1 VTFPTRPLGP
11 DDAQAVAELLVAY
24 DLFHTG
30 ESDGASADDVLD
42 WWRRLAPDGYL
53 GVLDAEGAIIGVG
66 TLRER
71 GPDYYLAD
79 NFVHPD
85 HRGEGIGSF
94 LLDWAECRSR
104 EDGKASV
111 RTATTVSDEDGK
123 RLIEGRGYR
132 YIRSFYRMVVDLDET
147 PPEPVWPERFRA
159 ARLQP
164 GEERTMYEVIEG
176 AFEDHWG
183 FEPRTF
189 EEWSS
194 HLPGLPDRI
203 CYLVRDEHGT
213 PAAGVICDEERF
225 GTGFVNVLGTVRE
238 FRRRG
243 LGEALLRQAFFDLYA
258 LGRRR
263 VALGVDAE
271 NATGALRLYE
281 RAGMVVSWQDD
292 AYEKILDPAGRGE
305 GSKLAGS

>member
-1 VTFPTRPLGP
+1 VTLAIRPLGR
-11 DDAQAVAELLVAY
+11 DDAQAVAELLAAY

-30 ESDGASADDVLD
+30 ETDGASADDVLD
-42 WWRRLAPDGYL
+42 WWRRIAPDGYI
-53 GVLDAEGAIIGVG
+53 GVLDDDGAIIAVG

-71 GPDYYLAD
+71 GADYYLAD

-85 HRGEGIGSF
+85 HCGKGIGTF
-94 LLDWAECRSR
+94 LLDWAERRSY
-104 EDGKASV
+104 EDGKSSL
-111 RTATTVSDEDGK
+111 RTATTVSDEAGR
-123 RLIEGRGYR
+123 RLFDSRGYR
-132 YIRSFYRMVVDLDET
+132 YIRSFYRMVVDLDE
-147 PPEPVWPERFRA
+147 PPLEPVWPEGFRV
-159 ARLQP
+159 ARLRP
-164 GEERTMYEVIEG
+164 GEERALYEVIEG

-183 FEPRTF
+183 HEPRTF

-194 HLPGLPDRI
+194 HIVNLPDRLS
-203 CYLVRDEHGT
+203 YLVRDSDGT
-213 PAAGVICDEERF
+213 PAAGAICDEERF
-225 GTGFVNVLGTVRE
+225 GTGFVQVLGTLRE

-243 LGEALLRQAFFDLYA
+243 LGDALLRQAFFDLYA

-271 NATGALRLYE
+271 NTTGALRLYE

-292 AYEKILDPAGRGE
+292 AYEKILDPAGSEG

>member
-1 VTFPTRPLGP
+1 VTLATRPLGP

-24 DLFHTG
+24 DLFHVG
-30 ESDGASADDVLD
+30 ESDGANADDVLD
-42 WWRRLAPDGYL
+42 WWRRVAPDGYI
-53 GVLDAEGAIIGVG
+53 GVLDDDGTIIGVG
-66 TLRER
+66 TLRPR
-71 GPDYYLAD
+71 GDGYYLAD

-85 HRGEGIGSF
+85 HRGEGIGTF
-94 LLDWAECRSR
+94 LLDWAERRSR
-104 EDGKASV
+104 EDGKPSI
-111 RTATTVSDEDGK
+111 RTATTVKDEAGK

-132 YIRSFYRMVVDLDET
+132 YIRSFYRMVVDLDEP
-147 PPEPVWPERFRA
+147 PPEPVWPEGFRP

-164 GEERTMYEVIEG
+164 GEERTLYEVIEG

-194 HLPGLPDRI
+194 HLPGLAERL
-203 CYLVRDEHGT
+203 CYLVRDAQGT
-213 PAAGVICDEERF
+213 PAAAAICDEERF

-238 FRRRG
+238 FRHRG
-243 LGEALLRQAFFDLYA
+243 LGEALLRQAFHDLYA

-271 NATGALRLYE
+271 NTTGATRLYE
-281 RAGMVVSWQDD
+281 RVGMVVGSQDD
-292 AYEKILDPAGRGE
+292 AYEKILDPAGSRD

>member
-1 VTFPTRPLGP
+1 MTLATRPLGP
-11 DDAQAVAELLVAY
+11 DDAQAVAQLLVAY

-30 ESDGASADDVLD
+30 ESDGVVADDVLD
-42 WWRRLAPDGYL
+42 WWRRVAPDGYI
-53 GVLDAEGAIIGVG
+53 GVLDDDGGIIGVG

-71 GPDYYLAD
+71 GADYYLAD
-79 NFVHPD
+79 NFVDPD
-85 HRGEGIGSF
+85 HRGQGIGTF
-94 LLDWAECRSR
+94 LLDWAERRSR
-104 EDGKASV
+104 EDGKSSI
-111 RTATTVSDEDGK
+111 RTATTVNDELGR
-123 RLIEGRGYR
+123 RLFASRGYR
-132 YIRSFYRMVVDLDET
+132 YIRSFYRMVVDLDE
-147 PPEPVWPERFRA
+147 PPSEPVWPEGFEI

-164 GEERTMYEVIEG
+164 GEERALYEVIEG

-194 HLPGLPDRI
+194 HLTDLPDRLS
-203 CYLVRDEHGT
+203 YLVRDEHGT
-213 PAAGVICDEERF
+213 PAAGAICDEERF
-225 GTGFVNVLGTVRE
+225 GTGFVQVLGTLRE

-243 LGEALLRQAFFDLYA
+243 LGDALLRQAFFDLYA

-271 NATGALRLYE
+271 NTTGALRLYE

-292 AYEKILDPAGRGE
+292 AYEKILDPAGSRD